1 MQSERRVPRLRV
13 ASSPPVAPLS
23 AIAGALFLV
32 YAFTKGPLT
41 TTIVVFGWQFAG
53 LSPEATALVVH
64 VAESVPLAVMAM
76 GLALLWRRAGTR
88 GPLATAGYSVAVAGF
103 GLTVLSHVFEHLL
116 EPVTVP
122 GLTGGENWLIW
133 GYYLSWMTLYVGL
146 AMYGAALGRTESTS
160 WWVPGL
166 FVGSLPAVVVV
177 GFAVVFFDLF
187 TLAGTFRVVQGAT
200 WLLVGGWLWRGTS
213 AR

>member
-1 MQSERRVPRLRV
+1 MPKVRV

-23 AIAGALFLV
+23 AIAGVLFV
-32 YAFTKGPLT
+32 AYAFTKGPLT
-41 TTIVVFGWQFAG
+41 TTIVASGWQFAG

-64 VAESVPLAVMAM
+64 VAESVPIAVMAM
-76 GLALLWRRAGTR
+76 GLSLLWRRAGTR
-88 GPLATAGYSVAVAGF
+88 GPLASAGYTVAVAGF
-103 GLTVLSHVFEHLL
+103 GLTVLSHVAEHIF

-122 GLTGGENWLIW
+122 AITGGENLLVW

-146 AMYGAALGRTESTS
+146 ATYGVALERAETTPG
-160 WWVPGL
+160 WIPGL

-177 GFAVVFFDLF
+177 GYAVVFFDLF

-213 AR
+213 TR